1 MVKTLVEIVMEDV
14 ASWES
19 QFAHELLRDLERTV
33 ENNGWQSLEVWQVI
47 REKLSDYQLTQTPDS
62 VTRPTHLPSTAPL
75 GNAEAK
81 R

>member
-1 MVKTLVEIVMEDV
+1 MAKTLVEIVMEDV

-47 REKLSDYQLTQTPDS
+47 REKLSDYRLTQTPDS
-62 VTRPTHLPSTAPL
+62 VTGTTAPTSTESL
-75 GNAEAK
+75 
-81 R
+81 

>member
-1 MVKTLVEIVMEDV
+1 MAKTLVEIVMEDV

-19 QFAHELLRDLERTV
+19 QFAHELLRSLEHTV

-47 REKLSDYQLTQTPDS
+47 QEKLSDYRLTQTPDF
-62 VTRPTHLPSTAPL
+62 VTRPTHPPSTESL
-75 GNAEAK
+75 RNADQK